1 MKNYVKILISFL
13 AIMMIATSCKKD
25 DNEEPTPE
33 PPVEEKEFTT
43 VSFAATVNLTPMQG
57 SVEGVT
63 FKTAFA
69 AGDVI
74 EITNPDVLYEPLT
87 FALDE
92 FAGKTAATFTIEAK
106 VKKDA
111 ELTSG
116 STKLSAALK
125 NGEKYNNGKPFVDVK
140 QLTSLAE
147 GIDQYSYWACPE
159 FTFDSNNNTIT
170 LAQSTVFVVFNT
182 SSVKLSLTYGNA
194 FDNEYISG
202 KTYYAVTSGATA
214 TIAALNFEQLLGEN
228 GKSFYNITYSAPD
241 KCISALFSIG
251 ENKAIYFS
259 NGNLQYRPM
268 DGTWRLAPQQYHKC
282 LEDGLD
288 VGEDYA
294 DWQGEDKWTDIFWWG
309 TWVEGSCPN
318 RISDNIFVDY
328 DLSFDANGEL
338 EGTCAFGAEWTVLS
352 LNEWIYLLQTRP
364 NADQKNGGAVVD
376 DITGWVLLPDDWSTP
391 DGISPF
397 VAKYDAKYV
406 KDIPNNYTKEQWAK
420 MESAGAVFL
429 PMTGY
434 NMSTKILGSITN
446 YQTRTNGMSNGEEIN
461 FSCLD
466 DEATCG
472 GIGMLNC
479 MGAPIRLIQV
489 HSDNTKVKVE

>member
-25 DNEEPTPE
+25 DNEDPTPE

-116 STKLSAALK
+116 STKLTAALK

-140 QLTSLAE
+140 QLSSLAE

-170 LAQSTVFVVFNT
+170 LAQSTVFVEINMTGVQVVF
-182 SSVKLSLTYGNA
+182 KKGNA
-194 FDNEYISG
+194 YKKETVNGDIFYAIPSG
-202 KTYYAVTSGATA
+202 YTFEVAD
-214 TIAALNFEQLLGEN
+214 LNFE
-228 GKSFYNITYSAPD
+228 KSLDEKDKYFYKITSTTPED
-241 KCISALFSIG
+241 CLPGLFSIG
-251 ENKAIYFS
+251 ENKYVYFS
-259 NGNLQYRPM
+259 KGNLQYRPM
-268 DGTWRLAPQQYHKC
+268 DGKWRLAPQQYHKC
-282 LEDGLD
+282 FEILD
-288 VGEDYA
+288 EVGENYA
-294 DWQGEDKWTDIFWWG
+294 NWIGEDKWTDLFWDG
-309 TWVEGSCPN
+309 TWYVGGNPKLVTDD
-318 RISDNIFVDY
+318 IPDY
-328 DLSFDANGEL
+328 SVPIDENGEL
-338 EGTCAFGAEWTVLS
+338 NGTCAYGEGWKVLS
-352 LNEWIYLLQTRP
+352 SDEWSYIMEKRP
-364 NADQKNGGAVVD
+364 DAAKKRCGAIVNDVNGW
-376 DITGWVLLPDDWSTP
+376 IILPDDFTCP
-391 DGISPF
+391 EGISLETDF
-397 VAKYDAKYV
+397 SVKSA
-406 KDIPNNYTKEQWAK
+406 KDI
-420 MESAGAVFL
+420 
-429 PMTGY
+429 
-434 NMSTKILGSITN
+434 
-446 YQTRTNGMSNGEEIN
+446 
-461 FSCLD
+461 
-466 DEATCG
+466 
-472 GIGMLNC
+472 
-479 MGAPIRLIQV
+479 
-489 HSDNTKVKVE
+489 